1 MTGSVGDWRMRSLME
16 EGLDLA
22 GETRLSAY
30 KTPVVPT
37 MLILPQPSAP
47 NRHKPH
53 PVLQHIIIMVITTL

>member
-1 MTGSVGDWRMRSLME
+1 ME

-22 GETRLSAY
+22 GETRLSSAY